1 MSRVAN
7 VELRDVKKSPHASN
21 DSENERIFY
30 DDSERAKL
38 LGWTY
43 GEMIVQTLVF
53 QVFQNSENIIAA

>member
-1 MSRVAN
+1 MS
-7 VELRDVKKSPHASN
+7 KKGPHASN
-21 DSENERIFY
+21 DLENERIFY

-43 GEMIVQTLVF
+43 DEMIVQTLVF